1 MLGKLLSA
9 ALLATA
15 SWAVQAEEASF
26 SLSEHSLRGYFAGPL
41 SRLFSGTS
49 GQYDAGVIYRDK
61 DAGLTL
67 AHLGLLATGDI
78 GAKGIEAGAGLG
90 GRVIVADYGHATGA
104 AFALGGQFDLRLPS
118 FERIGLTGYGWF
130 APGITSFHNI
140 KNYSEFA
147 LDVEFE
153 VVRAAA
159 VFAGYRH
166 VSIEPE
172 QGGPSNADSGAHIGL
187 RLKF

>member
-1 MLGKLLSA
+1 MKKLLA
-9 ALLATA
+9 AVLLAAA

-26 SLSEHSLRGYFAGPL
+26 SLSDDSLRGYFAGPL
-41 SRLFSGTS
+41 SRVFSGTN
-49 GQYDAGVIYRDK
+49 GQYDAGLIYKDK
-61 DAGLTL
+61 HAGLTL

-78 GAKGIEAGAGLG
+78 GAKGIESGAGLG
-90 GRVIVADYGHATGA
+90 ARVIMADYGHTTGA
-104 AFALGGQFDLRLPS
+104 AFALGGQFDIRLPT

-130 APGITSFHNI
+130 APGITSFSEI

-187 RLKF
+187 RLSF